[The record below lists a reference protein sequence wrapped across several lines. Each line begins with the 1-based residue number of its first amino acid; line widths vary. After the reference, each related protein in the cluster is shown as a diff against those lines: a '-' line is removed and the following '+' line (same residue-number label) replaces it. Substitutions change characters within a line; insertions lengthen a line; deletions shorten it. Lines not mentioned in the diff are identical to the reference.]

1 MVESKADRWGVMW
14 PGCPL
19 PAAQLECPR
28 EGERCSKTIPLKKV
42 VAADTDN

>member
-19 PAAQLECPR
+19 PAAQLEFVPEKVR
-28 EGERCSKTIPLKKV
+28 GEAKPFL
-42 VAADTDN
+42 